1 MRSVRCLLVICCAG
15 MACGGRARGPA
26 KDKVVATRPLSAKAY
41 AHYLRGR
48 LAAFEGN
55 FPLAI
60 IELRSATREAP
71 NEATI
76 SLALAD
82 VLYDNGNSTGAVVIA
97 NEAMQ
102 RWPDSFAVWVHAA
115 GFQRGLSNHEA
126 AETLYRRAIHLGARS
141 ETVQLA
147 HAAELQQLG
156 KIKEEETRYRKLL
169 ATTAGSAEV
178 HYRLALLLHKKGM
191 DQAAIKHAEKAS
203 ALSPYDLRVWALL
216 STCLSK
222 RGRQEAAADALR
234 QPFDRSGGN
243 ASVGDH
249 LLTQL
254 LDLNNQEAAIQL
266 VAILDRDDLPI
277 DTRISMGHMLLRLGE
292 FDAALRTAAA
302 LDDALASNAAIA
314 ELRYRTLRALHRDD
328 EAITQ
333 LLAISEKQKG
343 FALTRALLAELLA
356 DQGEYDQAKQVVE
369 DALKVQSDNAD
380 LVLAQASV
388 AEKSGDIDGARG
400 LLRAALERHPDAQ
413 RPRFALAELES
424 RDGQVEAAISLI
436 TPLIEHDPRDASALN
451 YVGYSLIENE
461 STRERARSL
470 LLRALEIS
478 PDSAFILDSFG
489 WLLLKAGDIDKAAS
503 YLERAAR
510 LSQTE
515 PELIW
520 HLAELRWRQKQ
531 PAEALRLLARAESL
545 AQSRH
550 LREKIQ
556 RRRQILSPK
565 P

>member
-1 MRSVRCLLVICCAG
+1 
-15 MACGGRARGPA
+15 
-26 KDKVVATRPLSAKAY
+26 
-41 AHYLRGR
+41 LRGR

-60 IELRSATREAP
+60 IELRSATRAAP

-76 SLALAD
+76 SLALAKA
-82 VLYDNGNSTGAVVIA
+82 LYQGGRSKAAVGIA
-97 NEAMQ
+97 NEALQ
-102 RWPDSFAVWVHAA
+102 RWPESFAVWVQAA
-115 GFQRGLSNHEA
+115 DFQSGLFHHKEA
-126 AETLYRRAIHLGARS
+126 EMLYRRAIALGARS

-147 HAAELQQLG
+147 HAAELQKLG
-156 KIKEEETRYRKLL
+156 KIKDEETQYRKLL
-169 ATTAGSAEV
+169 ATTSGSAEV
-178 HYRLALLLHKKGM
+178 HYRLALLLHRQGKYE
-191 DQAAIKHAEKAS
+191 AAIKHADKAS
-203 ALSPYDLRVWALL
+203 ELSPYDLRVWALL
-216 STCLSK
+216 STSFAKL
-222 RGRQEAAADALR
+222 GRQAAAADALR

-243 ASVGDH
+243 ASVGDE

-254 LDLNNQEAAIQL
+254 LDLNNQKAATEL

-302 LDDALASNAAIA
+302 LDTALASNAAIA

-328 EAITQ
+328 EAKAQ

-356 DQGEYDQAKQVVE
+356 DQGDYDQAKQVVAE
-369 DALKVQSDNAD
+369 ALKLHSDNAD

-388 AEKSGDIDGARG
+388 VEKSGDHDGARG
-400 LLRAALERHPDAQ
+400 LLRAAMERHPDAQ

-436 TPLIEHDPRDASALN
+436 TPLIEQDPRDASALN

-470 LLRALEIS
+470 LLRALELS

-489 WLLLKAGDIDKAAS
+489 WLLLQAGDIEQAATF
-503 YLERAAR
+503 LERAAR

-545 AQSRH
+545 AQSRN